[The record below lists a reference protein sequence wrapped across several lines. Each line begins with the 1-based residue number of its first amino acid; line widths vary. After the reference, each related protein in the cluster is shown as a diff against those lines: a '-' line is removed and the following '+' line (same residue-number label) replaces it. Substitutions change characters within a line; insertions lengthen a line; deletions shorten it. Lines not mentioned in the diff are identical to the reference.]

1 MSKIIKDVD
10 SRDTLTVEENKDE
23 KTFDEIMNEILGE
36 DNENVKTD
44 REEFEEMIKDV
55 SIPFDNIYPLSCLEE
70 IENRQ
75 IYKFSDDARI
85 GLFNGD
91 IFDTGFGEGYRE
103 ITQIQTSNCLE
114 ITGHFNTRDLKIEKH
129 PDKYRFG
136 QVKFIDKQ
144 KCDSLVVEKVGLFG
158 NFDASLVSINDSSFV
173 DINLDISNKSKCT
186 YLLIDTRFDRVRGKI
201 NMSKDYYN
209 QLNVVNIDY
218 LVEVNKSKMLE
229 ILVDDKPIEKYL
241 RYKSSDD
248 SLSSKYS
255 KIREML
261 NEIYVEL

>member
-10 SRDTLTVEENKDE
+10 SRDTLTVEENKEE

-44 REEFEEMIKDV
+44 KEEFEEMIKDV

-91 IFDTGFGEGYRE
+91 IFDIPFMV
-103 ITQIQTSNCLE
+103 
-114 ITGHFNTRDLKIEKH
+114 EKH

-173 DINLDISNKSKCT
+173 DIKLDISNKSKCT

-201 NMSKDYYN
+201 NMSKDFYN
-209 QLNVVNIDY
+209 QLNIVNIDY

-255 KIREML
+255 KIKEML